1 MTEVDEIMTD
11 ADLEAAL
18 DDLNNDDGDV
28 TELLKLMNEH
38 RMISWEEA
46 EQIMA
51 GSESAPVK
59 SSLPPQTRPSEP
71 DNDTDID
78 MTIYKLK
85 NNDSSLKLVNLN
97 NMKRTPVPQIKRILE
112 AMKNH
117 EYVERLQLAN
127 MGLYDNDIAELINVV
142 ENNTSLKCINLETNY
157 LSGEFFTKLFQAAL
171 VHETLEEIKAVNQG
185 VSFSTVAEKEMI
197 KAIFANHGLLKV
209 SVNFRLPE
217 GRHKVEQATLR
228 NGEIRRVMRRK
239 AAEEAKKTTTSEKDR
254 NGDNNTKDKEKKKI
268 TASEKGK
275 NGDSNTKNKENEEKK
290 SVVKTKDNSAAPR
303 ILGGEIKEEEDE
315 KQQNGRNDKPMTVYK
330 KSINSKTAP
339 FSK

>member
-18 DDLNNDDGDV
+18 DDLGNEDGDIS
-28 TELLKLMNEH
+28 ELLKLMNEH

-51 GSESAPVK
+51 GSESQPVK

-71 DNDTDID
+71 DNDTDVD

-85 NNDSSLKLVNLN
+85 NNDPNLKLINLN

-117 EYVERLQLAN
+117 EYIEKLQFAN
-127 MGLYDNDIAELINVV
+127 MGLYDHDIIELVNVV

-157 LSGEFFTKLFQAAL
+157 LSGEFFTKLFEAAL
-171 VHETLEEIKAVNQG
+171 VHETLEEVKAVNQG
-185 VSFSTVAEKEMI
+185 VSFSTTAEKEMI

-209 SVNFRLPE
+209 SINFRLPE

-228 NGEIRRVMRRK
+228 NGEISMLKYIINIYFILLVGRVMRRK
-239 AAEEAKKTTTSEKDR
+239 AAEEARKKEATYKNE
-254 NGDNNTKDKEKKKI
+254 NGDNNTKENEKKK
-268 TASEKGK
+268 T
-275 NGDSNTKNKENEEKK
+275 
-290 SVVKTKDNSAAPR
+290 VVKVKDNSAAPR
-303 ILGGEIKEEEDE
+303 ILGDEVKAEEEGN
-315 KQQNGRNDKPMTVYK
+315 QTNGNVDKPMPVYK
-330 KSINSKTAP
+330 KSIKPKSSP

>member
-1 MTEVDEIMTD
+1 MTEIDEIMTD

-18 DDLNNDDGDV
+18 DDLNNDDGDI

-71 DNDTDID
+71 DNDTDVD
-78 MTIYKLK
+78 MTINKLK
-85 NNDSSLKLVNLN
+85 NNDPSLKLVNLN

-117 EYVERLQLAN
+117 KYVERLQLAN
-127 MGLYDNDIAELINVV
+127 MGLYDNDIIELINVV

-157 LSGEFFTKLFQAAL
+157 LSGEFFAKLFQAAL
-171 VHETLEEIKAVNQG
+171 VHETLEEVKAVNQG
-185 VSFSTVAEKEMI
+185 VSFSTLSEKEMI
-197 KAIFANHGLLKV
+197 KAIFANHGLLKI
-209 SVNFRLPE
+209 SINFRLPE

-239 AAEEAKKTTTSEKDR
+239 AAEETKKTNTLQKDK
-254 NGDNNTKDKEKKKI
+254 NGDNNIKDKE
-268 TASEKGK
+268 
-275 NGDSNTKNKENEEKK
+275 NNEKK
-290 SVVKTKDNSAAPR
+290 SVIKTKDNSTAPR
-303 ILGGEIKEEEDE
+303 ILGSEIKEDDED
-315 KQQNGRNDKPMTVYK
+315 KQQNNKNEKPITVYK
-330 KSINSKTAP
+330 KSIKPKSSPLSK
-339 FSK
+339 

>member
-18 DDLNNDDGDV
+18 DDLNNDDGDI

-71 DNDTDID
+71 DNDTDVD
-78 MTIYKLK
+78 MTLYKLK
-85 NNDSSLKLVNLN
+85 NNDPSLKLINLN

-112 AMKNH
+112 AMINH
-117 EYVERLQLAN
+117 EHIEKLQFAN
-127 MGLYDNDIAELINVV
+127 MGLYDNDIMELINVV

-157 LSGEFFTKLFQAAL
+157 LSGEFFAKLFQAAL
-171 VHETLEEIKAVNQG
+171 VHETIEEIKAVNQG
-185 VSFSTVAEKEMI
+185 VSFSTVAEKEII

-209 SVNFRLPE
+209 SINFRLPE

-239 AAEEAKKTTTSEKDR
+239 AAEEAKKKEALEKDK
-254 NGDNNTKDKEKKKI
+254 NGDN
-268 TASEKGK
+268 
-275 NGDSNTKNKENEEKK
+275 NTKNKENEEKK
-290 SVVKTKDNSAAPR
+290 LITKTKDNSAAPR
-303 ILGGEIKEEEDE
+303 ILGGEIKEDDEE
-315 KQQNGRNDKPMTVYK
+315 KQPKNKIEKPMPVYK
-330 KSINSKTAP
+330 KSIKTKPSP